1 MPPIIN
7 SEHSKIT
14 LNTRNVFIDSTAT
27 DPTKLAIV
35 IDVLVMMFAQY
46 CQEPFTYET
55 PCFLMRVV
63 PNVPIELSPFVSSGQ
78 MAKSP

>member
-14 LNTRNVFIDSTAT
+14 LNTRNVFIDTTAT
-27 DPTKLAIV
+27 DATKLAIV
-35 IDVLVMMFAQY
+35 IDMVVMMFAEY

-55 PCFLMRVV
+55 F
-63 PNVPIELSPFVSSGQ
+63 SFS
-78 MAKSP
+78 